1 MGPRLE
7 FTGARWCAVAGLTAA
22 AIAAVVTAPSA
33 AATNTAPGSSA
44 PVLAGVG
51 RADITPPTGYYM
63 MGWVRSDALVTGQ
76 HTRLYARAIVLQS
89 GGRKVALVAEDLN
102 GIPGGMLAAAADLDH
117 DIGFSQENVLDSAS
131 HTHAAPSSFY
141 NFSTYNTVA
150 PTKDTPTASN
160 LQGSIDPQLYAFE
173 VRQLALAIRRA
184 NSDIAPASVG
194 WGSTQ
199 ILGLTQNRSLE
210 AHLANYGINEPYG
223 KGSVAQDPGGYADT
237 IDPDVN
243 VLRVDH
249 LAGGRMVPI
258 GMWATFAN
266 HGTVNKYTF
275 HYYNA
280 DHHGAATR
288 NVEAA
293 LRQLGQVPA
302 NQDVVNVYGNTDEG
316 DVSSG
321 LIRSG
326 PAAAEYVGGVETA
339 AFLDAWHQAGRHM
352 SATPV
357 LDERWTRTC
366 FCGQQTAAGPVD
378 TRAVFGL
385 SEFTGS
391 EEGRGPL
398 YDLTQVPFEGS
409 HLPVSTGPQGD
420 KIPVTEW
427 GESVPRAVPLM
438 ALRLDDRL
446 IVSIPG
452 EMTVA
457 MGRRVRDAVLG
468 ATAGSGV
475 QRVVLSGLANEYLD
489 YFTTPE
495 EFQAQHYEGGATVYG
510 VASSLLLQQGLVDLA
525 QRLVTGRP
533 SRPPYPYDASNSVTA
548 NAAPFPLGAATA
560 TIESQPGAV
569 HRLERAAVS
578 WNGGPRGED
587 RPLDRAFVSVQRL
600 GADGRWSTVDSDLG
614 LDILWEVDD
623 HGVYHARWEV
633 PLDATLGSYR
643 FEVDGNQYRLQSAPF
658 TVQPSSALSA
668 RLLDG
673 APASSALELTYPA
686 PVVNADLTARP
697 DHAAGGAAKLLV
709 NGQPSTVGAS
719 ADGRFRLRLHSGDRV
734 DLQPGAAQDRF
745 GNRNA
750 NELSWTAGGSG
761 TSAGAGTAAG
771 PTTPAATT
779 LPNTSGPPA
788 APRAS
793 GLAAVLLLSGGVLLS
808 RRRRRSRKG
817 AAD

>member
-1 MGPRLE
+1 MGPGLE
-7 FTGARWCAVAGLTAA
+7 LAGARWCAATGLAAA
-22 AIAAVVTAPSA
+22 AIAAVVTAPA
-33 AATNTAPGSSA
+33 AGASTTAPPSGA
-44 PVLAGVG
+44 PLLAGVG

-63 MGWVRSDALVTGQ
+63 MGWVRSDAVVTGQ
-76 HTRLYARAIVLQS
+76 HTRLYARAIVLQA
-89 GGRKVALVAEDLN
+89 GGRKIALVAEDLN

-131 HTHAAPSSFY
+131 HTHAAPSGFY

-150 PTKDTPTASN
+150 PTKDTPTAFN
-160 LQGSIDPQLYAFE
+160 LQGSIDPQLYGFE

-184 NSDIAPASVG
+184 NADIAPASVG

-223 KGSVAQDPGGYADT
+223 KGSVAQDPYGYADT
-237 IDPDVN
+237 IDPEVN
-243 VLRVDH
+243 VLRIDH
-249 LAGGRMVPI
+249 RVGGRMVPI

-266 HGTVNKYTF
+266 HGTVNKSTF

-293 LRQLGQVPA
+293 MREIGQVPGD
-302 NQDVVNVYGNTDEG
+302 QGVVNVYGNTDEG

-326 PAAAEYVGGVETA
+326 PAAAEQVGQVETS
-339 AFLDAWHQAGRHM
+339 AFLDAWRQAGKHLT
-352 SATPV
+352 ATPM
-357 LDERWTRTC
+357 LDERWTRIC
-366 FCGQQTAAGPVD
+366 YCGQQTAAGPVD

-398 YDLTQVPFEGS
+398 YDITQVPFEGS
-409 HLPVSTGPQGD
+409 HLPASAGPQGD

-438 ALRLDDRL
+438 ALRIGDRV

-457 MGRRVRDAVLG
+457 MGRRLRSAVLA
-468 ATAGSGV
+468 ATSGSGV
-475 QRVVLSGLANEYLD
+475 QRVVISGLANEYLD

-510 VASSLLLQQGLVDLA
+510 LASSLLLQQGLVDLT
-525 QRLVTGRP
+525 QRLVSGRP
-533 SRPPYPYDASNSVTA
+533 SPPSYPYDASNSVMAT
-548 NAAPFPLGAATA
+548 AAPFPPGAANA
-560 TIESQPGAV
+560 TIGSQPAGV
-569 HRLERAAVS
+569 HRLERAAFS
-578 WNGGPRGED
+578 WQGGPRGED
-587 RPLDRAFVSVQRL
+587 RPLDRALVSIQHLDAR
-600 GADGRWSTVDSDLG
+600 GQWSTVDSDLG
-614 LDILWEVDD
+614 LNILWDVDD
-623 HGVYHARWEV
+623 HGVYRARWEV
-633 PLDATLGSYR
+633 PLDAATGGYR
-643 FEVDGNQYRLQSAPF
+643 FAIDANRYRLQSDPF
-658 TVQPSSALSA
+658 TVQPSPALSA

-673 APASSALELTYPA
+673 TPEPSAFELTYPA

-697 DHAAGGAAKLLV
+697 DHAAGGEAALLV
-709 NGQPSTVGAS
+709 NGQPTTVGAS
-719 ADGRFRLRLHSGDRV
+719 ADGRFRLRLHPGDVV
-734 DLQPGAAQDRF
+734 DVRPGAARDRF
-745 GNRNA
+745 GNSNA
-750 NELSWTAGGSG
+750 NELSWTAGAGSG
-761 TSAGAGTAAG
+761 TSAGAGAAAATTA
-771 PTTPAATT
+771 PAATSI
-779 LPNTSGPPA
+779 PNTSAQLA
-788 APRAS
+788 APRAV
-793 GLAAVLLLSGGVLLS
+793 GLAALLLLVAGVVLS
-808 RRRRRSRKG
+808 RRRRRAHARSS
-817 AAD
+817 